1 MCLCVCVWGWG
12 ALLGCAGALAAPCAH
27 GRDYNNGSGPF
38 PSSSYSHLVE
48 GFSLSCLCALMVR
61 RAADVAP
68 SKKFC
73 LACHLGSLE
82 YLCRDGCFAPV
93 SSTFLFRP
101 SAISAKLLILLMGA
115 GMQSEVLFYRTRIS
129 LVQQSGSFTP
139 RAGGGSCSLC
149 QSQMGHQLVFTVSTH
164 RAVTKALDGIRR
176 WTNQKQFKKES
187 LVLFSRDEGKHP
199 REDQYQV
206 CFSSLVAWR

>member
-1 MCLCVCVWGWG
+1 MLCVCVRGWG
-12 ALLGCAGALAAPCAH
+12 APPGCAGALAAPTAH
-27 GRDYNNGSGPF
+27 GGDYNNGSGPF

-48 GFSLSCLCALMVR
+48 GFSLSCLCALMAR

-73 LACHLGSLE
+73 LACHLGSLD

-93 SSTFLFRP
+93 SSTFLFPP
-101 SAISAKLLILLMGA
+101 SATSAKLLVLLMGA
-115 GMQSEVLFYRTRIS
+115 GMQSEVLFYRTRVS

-139 RAGGGSCSLC
+139 CAGGGSCSLC

-164 RAVTKALDGIRR
+164 RTVTKALGGIRR
-176 WTNQKQFKKES
+176 WTNQKQLEKES
-187 LVLFSRDEGKHP
+187 LVLFSRDGGRHP
-199 REDQYQV
+199 REELYRG
-206 CFSSLVAWR
+206 CFSRLVAWR